1 MRRRAAWLLWLLWGA
16 TAVAAADD
24 AARLAALRAAWP
36 DYRTDRIAIVDVS
49 DQELRLYVDGR
60 LAARYPVSTAEAG
73 TGSAAG
79 SHRTPLGA
87 HYVRRRFGAGA
98 PAGMVFRARRPT
110 GRIAPVEPRPR
121 HIGEDLVTTRILWLS
136 GLEPGRNQ
144 GPGVDSFQRYIYI
157 HGTPEEGLI
166 GRPASHGCIRLR
178 NRDIIALFDRLPLRA
193 LVWIQP

>member
-1 MRRRAAWLLWLLWGA
+1 MRGLLWALLLWSA
-16 TAVAAADD
+16 WVMAAPPDD
-24 AARLAALRAAWP
+24 GERLRVLRAAYP
-36 DYRTDRIAIVDVS
+36 DYRADRVAIVDVS

-79 SHRTPLGA
+79 SNRTPLGA
-87 HYVRRRFGAGA
+87 HYVRRRYGAGA
-98 PAGMVFRARRPT
+98 PAGMVFRARVPT
-110 GRIAPVEPRPR
+110 GRIAAIEHRPR
-121 HIGEDLVTTRILWLS
+121 HIGEDLVTSRILWLA

-144 GPGVDSFQRYIYI
+144 GPGVDSFRRYIYI

-178 NRDIIALFDRLPLRA
+178 NEDVIALFDALPVRS